1 VSVFY
6 VPSVRAYV
14 ETVYWADPGRR
25 RSAQPARLLVVLL
38 VAGLTI
44 MLAGCGGPGTKP
56 AAAAGPLDG
65 EGAASVV
72 PSGGTAAGKGY
83 AYWLE
88 RVQLVGFEG
97 PFTPPSCVVVVS
109 AGGQRVALLF
119 AHWPGH
125 SLSITCSEPAGRN
138 LYVAELFTVCSTL
151 EGLPGF
157 GTPPAELEPC
167 ARSDFTRGTQKGVS
181 YGVTLDGQPT
191 RAVVGATGTYY
202 VPKVVSGGLC
212 GLACVPAPAYA
223 AGYGAGVLLS
233 GLSKGTHIIHQTVS
247 APFNVNVT
255 YTIHVS

>member
-1 VSVFY
+1 
-6 VPSVRAYV
+6 
-14 ETVYWADPGRR
+14 
-25 RSAQPARLLVVLL
+25 VLL

-44 MLAGCGGPGTKP
+44 MLAGCGSPGTKS
-56 AAAAGPLDG
+56 AAATGPH
-65 EGAASVV
+65 GAASVV
-72 PSGGTAAGKGY
+72 PSGGTAAGKSY

-97 PFTPPSCVVVVS
+97 PFTPPSCVVVS

-119 AHWPGH
+119 AHRPGR
-125 SLSITCSEPAGRN
+125 SLSITCSEPAGRS

-157 GTPPAELEPC
+157 GMPPAELETC
-167 ARSDFTRGTQKGVS
+167 ARSDFASGTPKGVS
-181 YGVTLDGQPT
+181 YGVTLDGHPT

-247 APFNVNVT
+247 APFNANVT